1 MAARSAA
8 DLHHRRVVDA
18 RKPCR
23 AARLRQPVEPVF
35 GPAATRR
42 RRRFRGCR
50 RWRRCRRC

>member
-23 AARLRQPVEPVF
+23 AARLRQPVEPVLAQQQ
-35 GPAATRR
+35 PAGAA
-42 RRRFRGCR
+42 GSGAAGVGAGAAVA
-50 RWRRCRRC
+50 